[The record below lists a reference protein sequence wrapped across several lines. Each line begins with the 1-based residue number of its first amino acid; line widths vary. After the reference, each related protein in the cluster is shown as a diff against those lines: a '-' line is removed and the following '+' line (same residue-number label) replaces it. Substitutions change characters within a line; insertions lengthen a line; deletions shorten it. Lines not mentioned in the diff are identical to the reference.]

1 MSPQQM
7 IETEDWSF
15 IDWIQANT
23 RSVTIGAAIVL
34 LGGAGY
40 WFYVKSAEI
49 KRANAERGLTQAKQ
63 SLAAGNQAL
72 ASTDLQRV
80 ATRYKGTPAG
90 VSAAMLL
97 AQLNY
102 DQDKYAEGID
112 VLKPYQSSSAAG
124 ASLAAIWAL
133 TGDGELSQGKA
144 SEAAESYRK
153 AAEASAYDGEKA
165 MNSAR
170 AARALT
176 LAGKTAEAKAIWE
189 RLAADPSA
197 TLVKNEA
204 EIRLGELS
212 AQTAGK
218 G

>member
-1 MSPQQM
+1 M

-63 SLAAGNQAL
+63 SLSAGNQAL

-102 DQDKYAEGID
+102 DQDKYAEGIQ
-112 VLKPYQSSSAAG
+112 VLAPYQSSSAAG
-124 ASLAAIWAL
+124 ASLPSVWAL
-133 TGDGELSQGKA
+133 RGDGEISQGKA
-144 SEAAESYRK
+144 AEAAESYRK
-153 AAEASAYDGEKA
+153 AADASAYDSEKA
-165 MNSAR
+165 LYHARSAR
-170 AARALT
+170 ALM
-176 LAGKTAEAKAIWE
+176 LAGKPAEAKAIWE
-189 RLAADPSA
+189 RLVSDPSA
-197 TLVKNEA
+197 SIVRNEA
-204 EIRLGELS
+204 EIRLGELA

-218 G
+218 S